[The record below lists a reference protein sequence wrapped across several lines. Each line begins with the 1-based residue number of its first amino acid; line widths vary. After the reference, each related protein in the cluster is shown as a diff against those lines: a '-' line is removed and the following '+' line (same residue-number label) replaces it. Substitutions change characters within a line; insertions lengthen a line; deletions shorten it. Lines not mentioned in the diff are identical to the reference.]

1 MLLFETTEI
10 IGLNL
15 IQKTCIDFVLL
26 TSTQLINMS
35 FKNANSRA
43 QRTKSL
49 VRGFSLIEVMVAIAI
64 LGVLIS
70 IAMPSFTA
78 TIRRYRAEA
87 IRDDLTASLQIARS
101 EAIRRGLSNTITITR
116 TPASGTCTADTA
128 VAGQW
133 SCGWQIFIDAN
144 NNNVFDDGAANLIQQ
159 SEVPTGFSVIE
170 TSAVPTNFAIVN
182 RWGQFN
188 SAQRFVISPFIS
200 STATP
205 SDPSANALCLGVGGV
220 VTRIK
225 QTTGDVACP

>member
-1 MLLFETTEI
+1 MF
-10 IGLNL
+10 
-15 IQKTCIDFVLL
+15 FR
-26 TSTQLINMS
+26 
-35 FKNANSRA
+35 NANS
-43 QRTKSL
+43 QKKQTKSFA
-49 VRGFSLIEVMVAIAI
+49 RGFTLIEVIVAIAI
-64 LGVLIS
+64 LGVLVA
-70 IAMPSFTA
+70 IAIPSFTS
-78 TIRRYRAEA
+78 TIRRYRTEA

-116 TPASGTCTADTA
+116 TPSSAMCTADTT

-159 SEVPTGFSVIE
+159 SDVPAGFSVVE
-170 TSAVPTNFAIVN
+170 TSAAPTNFAIVN

-200 STATP
+200 SVATP
-205 SDPSANALCLGVGGV
+205 SDPSANALCLGIGGV